1 MAEMYGTDSW
11 SSGAPR
17 QEAGAPRQEAATSCR
32 DLPSGASIGGY
43 VIDHLL
49 ATGGCGSVYLAM
61 RASDGGRAA
70 IKVLHR
76 ELVAAGKIVERF
88 AREVAI
94 LQRLRHPHIV
104 EIYDVGALPNGTPF
118 YAMEYLAGTTLDGMI
133 SARGRLSVEE
143 TLATLEPVCLALQ
156 AAHAEGIVHRDVK
169 GSNIAM
175 VGEDPATIKLLD
187 FGIAK
192 LLGPEGRGAGL
203 SSSGQ
208 MIGTPTI
215 MSPEQLLGHEI
226 DARTDIYALGALTY
240 RCLTGRR
247 PFDAARLLDLVRQHL
262 EEPARPPSQRVPLPP
277 AIDAVVL
284 RCLEKSPEDRFDSVQ
299 AFLRA
304 FREAVEEGHGMRSSS
319 IPQPW
324 SAVGI
329 YVEARMGAIRD
340 DVDEA
345 LAKEI
350 GRVIDFAEEE
360 LGRGGYLLASV
371 TSTEILGVGLLS
383 DKPPEQRRERRA
395 ALRFALSLHERL
407 AARPAGDPRVHVN
420 VAIHQD
426 GVLVRLG
433 VQPEVVGG
441 PLTRTQVWAP
451 AADVDRVSV
460 TLEAIHG
467 LDDFVTEP
475 GLGRHA
481 LMVKPGQPGG
491 RFSRDTATLPEVD
504 RAAAARSPRSDRATR
519 PGLGCPGPLPAPTNK
534 EVV

>member
-1 MAEMYGTDSW
+1 
-11 SSGAPR
+11 
-17 QEAGAPRQEAATSCR
+17 
-32 DLPSGASIGGY
+32 
-43 VIDHLL
+43 
-49 ATGGCGSVYLAM
+49 
-61 RASDGGRAA
+61 
-70 IKVLHR
+70 VLHR
-76 ELVAAGKIVERF
+76 ELAAAGKIVERF

-104 EIYDVGALPNGTPF
+104 EIYDVGALPSGAPF
-118 YAMEYLAGTTLDGMI
+118 YAMEYLAGTTLDQMI
-133 SARGRLSVEE
+133 SSRARLSAEE

-192 LLGPEGRGAGL
+192 LVGPEGRGAGL

-226 DARTDIYALGALTY
+226 DARTDIYALGALMY

-247 PFDAARLLDLVRQHL
+247 PFEAARFVDLIRQHL
-262 EEPARPPSQRVPLPP
+262 EEPARPPSQRVPLAP

-304 FREAVEEGHGMRSSS
+304 FREAVEEGAEMRSSS
-319 IPQPW
+319 IPQLW

-329 YVEARMGAIRD
+329 YVEVRIRAIQD

-345 LAKEI
+345 LAEEI
-350 GRVIDFAEEE
+350 GRILDFVQEE
-360 LGRGGYLLASV
+360 LGRGGYLVASV

-383 DKPPEQRRERRA
+383 DEPPVRARERRS
-395 ALRFALSLHERL
+395 ALRLALSLHERL

-426 GVLVRLG
+426 GVLVRHG
-433 VQPEVVGG
+433 VQPEIVGG
-441 PLTRTQVWAP
+441 PLTRTQIWAP
-451 AADVDRVSV
+451 AVDVDRVSA
-460 TLEAIHG
+460 TLEAMHG
-467 LDDFVTEP
+467 LDDVAAEP
-475 GLGRHA
+475 GPGRHA
-481 LMVKPGQPGG
+481 ILVKPARSGG
-491 RFSRDTATLPEVD
+491 RCAPDAPTLPEAE
-504 RAAAARSPRSDRATR
+504 RPAAA
-519 PGLGCPGPLPAPTNK
+519 GPSKRRIFFMGIAPHP
-534 EVV
+534 V